1 MNSRFLLP
9 FLVIQAA
16 LLSSAQGA
24 FAWTPALEQS
34 LYRDA
39 QKLLPRSLAML
50 MQDRESAVLDAA
62 QRPPQGLSG
71 FRDELAAGALKPET
85 LSAFDAE
92 LRGATD
98 MMQHRQLGAG
108 LVRMGA
114 VLRVAADVCDPT
126 LAQQGTLPPAVT
138 SEYYAFLETNLDKI
152 PVVVDDP
159 KALEIARADLPAY
172 WQSLLERSRGDVPVI
187 LGEMLLRGRVVRH
200 QAIDYRS
207 PVFGVG
213 SLAYSR
219 AVTGIAATWL
229 AAWRS
234 VRGDMGQIRKPRT
247 VAPPISGSFDTDT
260 LERYK
265 ATPKPWLEQI
275 SEKAQES
282 K

>member
-1 MNSRFLLP
+1 MNSRSLLFSSLVFL
-9 FLVIQAA
+9 AA
-16 LLSSAQGA
+16 FGGWARPAL
-24 FAWTPALEQS
+24 AWTPTLEQS

-50 MQDRESAVLDAA
+50 MEDRERAVLDAA
-62 QRPPQGLSG
+62 QQPPPGLAG
-71 FRDELAAGALKPET
+71 FRTELAGGALTPET

-92 LRGATD
+92 LKGATD
-98 MMQHRQLGAG
+98 MMQHKQLGAG

-114 VLRVAADVCDPT
+114 LLRVAADVCDPALT
-126 LAQQGTLPPAVT
+126 QHGELPPAVLA
-138 SEYYAFLETNLDKI
+138 EYYAFLETNLAKI

-159 KALEIARADLPAY
+159 KALEIARADLPSD
-172 WQSLLERSRGDVPVI
+172 WQSLLMRRRGDVPVI
-187 LGEMLLRGRVVRH
+187 LTEMIQQGRVVRH

-234 VRGDMGQIRKPRT
+234 VRGDMGRIRTPKVVR
-247 VAPPISGSFDTDT
+247 APISGSFDDAT
-260 LERYK
+260 LDKYK
-265 ATPKPWLEQI
+265 ATPRPWLESIPQL
-275 SEKAQES
+275 KDTQ
-282 K
+282 